1 MMTSRHCVLL
11 TALACACAAT
21 TEPVIAHPH
30 VWVTMK
36 SEIVYAPDG
45 SVKAVR
51 HAWQFDDLFSA
62 FATQGL
68 DATKKGEF
76 TRQELA
82 PLAQVNVD
90 SLKEFDYFTFAT
102 ADGKKVPFVEPVD
115 YYLNYDPKQTVLT
128 LHFTLPFKDP
138 VIAKDLRIDVYDQTW
153 FVDFGFVK
161 KTPVTLV
168 GAPAACKL
176 SVVRPAQMD
185 STMMLRL
192 NQLPADAQVDPS
204 MFLGNQFANKIGV
217 KCP

>member
-21 TEPVIAHPH
+21 IETAIAHPH

-36 SEIVYAPDG
+36 TEIVYAPDG

-51 HAWQFDDLFSA
+51 HAWQFDDMFSA

-68 DATKKGEF
+68 DAKRKGEF

-90 SLKEFDYFTFAT
+90 SLKEYDYFTFAK
-102 ADGKKVPFVEPVD
+102 ANGEKVLFIEPVD
-115 YYLNYDPKQTVLT
+115 YYLDYDPKKTVLT
-128 LHFTLPFKDP
+128 LHFTLPFKNP
-138 VIAKDLRIDVYDQTW
+138 VVAKQLRIDVYDQTW
-153 FVDFGFVK
+153 FVDFGFVR

-168 GAPAACKL
+168 GAPVACKL
-176 SVVRPAQMD
+176 SVAGPAQMD
-185 STMMLRL
+185 SSLTLRL
-192 NQLPADAQVDPS
+192 NQLPADAQLDPS
-204 MFLGNQFANKIGV
+204 QFLGDQFANKIAV

>member
-1 MMTSRHCVLL
+1 GR
-11 TALACACAAT
+11 
-21 TEPVIAHPH
+21 
-30 VWVTMK
+30 
-36 SEIVYAPDG
+36 
-45 SVKAVR
+45 VKPAR
-51 HAWQFDDLFSA
+51 HARNCEDLFSP
-62 FATQGL
+62 FQRKGP
-68 DATKKGEF
+68 DRRKKWGF
-76 TRQELA
+76 PRQELA

-115 YYLNYDPKQTVLT
+115 YYLNHDPKQTVLT

-161 KTPVTLV
+161 KTSVTLV